1 MPPSVFLLPPF
12 FDYGATFLF
21 AASGALI
28 AARRGY
34 DVVGILALALVSA
47 TGGGLIR
54 DGLFLQNGPPL
65 LVRNP
70 IYLQLVAGGA
80 LTVIV
85 FGRRVQQF
93 KFIRTAVDLVDGL
106 ALGAY
111 AVVGMNY
118 ALAAGL
124 SPLSS
129 ILIGT
134 VNAVGG
140 GVLRSVLMA
149 RENEIMKPGTYMAVA
164 VLLGCGVYLAMTLNG
179 WMDGINAA
187 WLTIAVV
194 FFIRVGS
201 VVYDIK
207 THALPDFQ
215 DEWKSTN

>member
-1 MPPSVFLLPPF
+1 MNPDVFLLPPF

-34 DVVGILALALVSA
+34 DVVGILALAIVSA
-47 TGGGLIR
+47 TGGGLLR
-54 DGLFLQNGPPL
+54 DGLFLQNGPPA
-65 LVRNP
+65 LVKNP
-70 IYLQLVAGGA
+70 IYLQLIAAGA

-85 FGRRVQQF
+85 FGKRVQQF

-111 AVVGMNY
+111 AVVGMSY

-124 SPLSS
+124 SPTSAVLV
-129 ILIGT
+129 GA

-149 RENEIMKPGTYMAVA
+149 RETELMKPGTFQTVA
-164 VLLGCGVYLAMTLNG
+164 VLCGCGIYLALTLNG
-179 WMDGINAA
+179 LMAATNAA
-187 WLTIAVV
+187 WVTIAAV
-194 FFIRVGS
+194 FLIRVAS
-201 VVYDIK
+201 VAYDIK
-207 THALPDFQ
+207 THALPDFEE
-215 DEWKSTN
+215 EWKGVS

>member
-1 MPPSVFLLPPF
+1 MNPSVFLIPPF

-28 AARRGY
+28 AAKRGY
-34 DVVGILALALVSA
+34 DVVGILALAIVSA
-47 TGGGLIR
+47 TGGGLLR
-54 DGLFLQNGPPL
+54 DGLFLQNGPPV
-65 LVRNP
+65 LVTNP
-70 IYLQLVAGGA
+70 VYLQLIAAGA

-111 AVVGMNY
+111 AVVGMSY

-124 SPLSS
+124 SPLGSM
-129 ILIGT
+129 LVGT

-149 RENEIMKPGTYMAVA
+149 RETEIMKPGTYQTIA
-164 VLLGCGVYLAMTLNG
+164 VLIGCGLYLVLTLNG
-179 WMDGINAA
+179 LMQSTNAA

-194 FFIRVGS
+194 FLIRLGS

-215 DEWKSTN
+215 DEWKRAE